1 MVFDTRLGFE
11 LVAQLLQRAC
21 LIQKL
26 PVELHRKVS
35 RAQSQQSDLGPCQNS
50 ALFKKRW
57 QEFPLGWVQVDEAR
71 DQKLAESLQVAHRGC
86 SLLTSLDVSTLVKV
100 NFDGLP
106 LGLAHVF
113 LLANVALG
121 LQQNS
126 EEGLQGL
133 GVLTRDTHR
142 LEAKKEDCLEEVG
155 FVEQI
160 FNRFLELGGLIS
172 GNSEQGLS
180 AVCRKKQIAIFGE
193 FLNDFDQRCGTWR
206 VLVLYLG
213 FFLYL
218 LGLRSLRFLGL
229 LGDLGESSLSRNI
242 GHVRV

>member
-1 MVFDTRLGFE
+1 M
-11 LVAQLLQRAC
+11 
-21 LIQKL
+21 
-26 PVELHRKVS
+26 S
-35 RAQSQQSDLGPCQNS
+35 RAQSQQSDLGPSQNS
-50 ALFKKRW
+50 ALFKKRR

-71 DQKLAESLQVAHRGC
+71 DQKLAEPLQVAHRGC
-86 SLLTSLDVSTLVKV
+86 GLLTSLDVSTLVKV
-100 NFDGLP
+100 YFDGLP
-106 LGLAHVF
+106 LSLAHVF

-121 LQQNS
+121 LQQNP

-133 GVLTRDTHR
+133 GVLSRDTHR

-172 GNSEQGLS
+172 GNSEQGLG
-180 AVCRKKQIAIFGE
+180 AVCREKQVIFGE
-193 FLNDFDQRCGTWR
+193 FLNDFDQRRGAWR

-218 LGLRSLRFLGL
+218 LGLRSLGFLGW

-242 GHVRV
+242 GHVCGIVDRV